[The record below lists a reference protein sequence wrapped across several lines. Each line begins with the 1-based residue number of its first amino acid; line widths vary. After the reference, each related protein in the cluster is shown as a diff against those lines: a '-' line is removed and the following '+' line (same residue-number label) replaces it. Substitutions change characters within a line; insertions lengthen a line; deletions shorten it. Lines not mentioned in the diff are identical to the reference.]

1 MSERAY
7 RAMAAGGVALAFAL
21 APVTALHSQS
31 KPAQQ
36 GTWGTTPGQTN
47 PGTTTTTGAPTGTT
61 PGQTAPTTSTTTTS
75 PTTNQSAQAD
85 IRADAS
91 FLREAASANLME
103 VRLGQSAQS
112 KASNSAVKQFGQR
125 MVNDHTNLENQL
137 SSLVTTNGLSLSQS
151 MNSKHQDA
159 VNRLNKL
166 SGQAFDSAYMTM
178 MAQDHQED
186 IAKFQTQSQ
195 SAKSTQVR
203 SLASNA
209 LPVLQQHLSLAT
221 QVRSQLGITG
231 DVASDTTTTT
241 TTANGKQSGNS
252 KVHSDAEFIREA
264 GAENAM
270 VVQLSQTAEQKAKDN
285 AVKQFAQQT
294 RSDFEKLQ
302 NEWSKMASNNDMK
315 IGNGMGKHHHE
326 KVETLQKAS
335 GKNFDETYMTI
346 MVQQLHDRLS
356 YWQKEGRASNS
367 SQVRNLVNRGLPVI
381 QQRYADAQRVAR
393 QIGVN
398 PDVALK
404 NRTDVSGYKEDNKK

>member
-7 RAMAAGGVALAFAL
+7 RALAAGGMALAFAL

-31 KPAQQ
+31 KPGQQ

-61 PGQTAPTTSTTTTS
+61 PGQTTPTTTTTS
-75 PTTNQSAQAD
+75 GTTVNQNAQAD
-85 IRADAS
+85 LRADAS

-112 KASNSAVKQFGQR
+112 KASNTAVKQFGQR

-137 SSLVTTNGLSLSQS
+137 SSLVTTNGLSLNQT

-178 MAQDHQED
+178 MVQDHQED
-186 IAKFQTQSQ
+186 IAKFQTQTQ

-203 SLASNA
+203 TLANNA

-231 DVASDTTTTT
+231 DVASDTTSTT
-241 TTANGKQSGNS
+241 TTANGNH
-252 KVHSDAEFIREA
+252 KVQSDAEFIRDA
-264 GAENAM
+264 GAGNAM
-270 VVQLSQTAEQKAKDN
+270 FVQLSQTAEQKAKDN
-285 AVKQFAQQT
+285 AVKQFARQS

-315 IGNGMGKHHHE
+315 ISNGMGKHHHE
-326 KVETLQKAS
+326 KIETLNKAS

-346 MVQQLHDRLS
+346 MVQQLHDRIS

-367 SQVRNLVNRGLPVI
+367 SQVRNLVNRGLPI
-381 QQRYADAQRVAR
+381 LQQRYADAQRVAR

-398 PDVALK
+398 PDLALK
-404 NRTDVSGYKEDNKK
+404 NRTDISTGKDSDNK

>member
-1 MSERAY
+1 MNQRAY
-7 RAMAAGGVALAFAL
+7 RAMSAGGVALAFAL

-61 PGQTAPTTSTTTTS
+61 PGQTTPTTTTTTSTTA
-75 PTTNQSAQAD
+75 NQSAQAD
-85 IRADAS
+85 LRADAS

-112 KASNSAVKQFGQR
+112 KASNTAVKQFGQR

-137 SSLVTTNGLSLSQS
+137 SSLVTTNGLSVNQS
-151 MNSKHQDA
+151 LNSKHQDA

-178 MAQDHQED
+178 MVQDHQED

-203 SLASNA
+203 TLASNA

-241 TTANGKQSGNS
+241 TTANGKQSGNHN
-252 KVHSDAEFIREA
+252 VQSDAEFIRDA
-264 GAENAM
+264 GAGNAM
-270 VVQLSQTAEQKAKDN
+270 FVQLSQTAEQKAKDN
-285 AVKQFAQQT
+285 AVKQFARQT
-294 RSDFEKLQ
+294 QSDFEKLQ
-302 NEWSKMASNNDMK
+302 KDWSKMASNNGMK
-315 IGNGMGKHHHE
+315 ISNGMGKHHHE
-326 KVETLQKAS
+326 KIETLQKAS

-367 SQVRNLVNRGLPVI
+367 SQVRNLVNSGIPVL

-398 PDVALK
+398 PDLALK
-404 NRTDVSGYKEDNKK
+404 NRTDVSGYKENNNK

>member
-1 MSERAY
+1 MNQRAY
-7 RAMAAGGVALAFAL
+7 RAMSAGGVALAFAL

-31 KPAQQ
+31 KPAPQ

-47 PGTTTTTGAPTGTT
+47 PGTTTTGAPTGTT
-61 PGQTAPTTSTTTTS
+61 PGQTTPTTTTSTTV
-75 PTTNQSAQAD
+75 NQSAQAD
-85 IRADAS
+85 LRADAS

-112 KASNSAVKQFGQR
+112 KASNTAVKQFGQR

-137 SSLVTTNGLSLSQS
+137 SSLVTNNGLSLSQS
-151 MNSKHQDA
+151 LSSKHQDA

-178 MAQDHQED
+178 MVQDHQED

-203 SLASNA
+203 TLASNA

-241 TTANGKQSGNS
+241 TTANGKQSGNHN
-252 KVHSDAEFIREA
+252 VQSDAEFIRDA
-264 GAENAM
+264 GAGNAM
-270 VVQLSQTAEQKAKDN
+270 FVQLSQTAEQKAKDN

-302 NEWSKMASNNDMK
+302 KDWSKMASNNDMK
-315 IGNGMGKHHHE
+315 ISNGMGKHHHE
-326 KVETLQKAS
+326 KIETLQKAS

-367 SQVRNLVNRGLPVI
+367 SQVRNLVNSGIPVL

-398 PDVALK
+398 PDLALK
-404 NRTDVSGYKEDNKK
+404 NRTDISTDKDKDKGKDNK

>member
-21 APVTALHSQS
+21 APATALHSQS
-31 KPAQQ
+31 TPAPAPQ
-36 GTWGTTPGQTN
+36 GTWGTTPGQTS
-47 PGTTTTTGAPTGTT
+47 PGSTTGTT
-61 PGQTAPTTSTTTTS
+61 PGQTTPTTTTTSTTA
-75 PTTNQSAQAD
+75 NQNVQAD
-85 IRADAS
+85 LRADAS
-91 FLREAASANLME
+91 FLRDASSANMME

-112 KASNSAVKQFGQR
+112 KASNTAVKQFGQR

-137 SSLVTTNGLSLSQS
+137 SSLVTTNGLSLNRSL
-151 MNSKHQDA
+151 NSKHQDA

-178 MAQDHQED
+178 MVQDHQED

-203 SLASNA
+203 TLATNA

-231 DVASDTTTTT
+231 DVASDTTSTT

-252 KVHSDAEFIREA
+252 NVRSDAEFIRDA
-264 GAENAM
+264 GAGNAM
-270 VVQLSQTAEQKAKDN
+270 FVQLSQTAEQKAKDN
-285 AVKQFAQQT
+285 AVKQFARQT

-315 IGNGMGKHHHE
+315 ISNGMGKHHHE

-335 GKNFDETYMTI
+335 GKNFDDTYMTI
-346 MVQQLHDRLS
+346 MVQQLHDRLT

-367 SQVRNLVNRGLPVI
+367 SQVRNLVNRGLPII

-398 PDVALK
+398 PDLALK
-404 NRTDVSGYKEDNKK
+404 NRTDISTGKDKNDK